1 MEEPSGGYA
10 AAEADQV
17 TRVTAETVAVRE
29 ARAVAWILI
38 ALGVGCILFGGVFF
52 AAKHSGHDVVAM
64 VTHEGP
70 CSNGTCTVDV
80 AYNTAGGQVS
90 AVMYGV
96 NSGEIHGPPSRRLL
110 NITYQSGSET
120 SPTTNDMPDG
130 IWIGFGAAGLAFAGW
145 GIWLRRSRKAS
156 SRKLTVA
163 AAGGAPAG
171 AVVTAALTPAL
182 ADRPGPGG
190 PARTPGRGPRWVAA
204 PSGAITIAERYP
216 RWWAVLFPLLVA
228 VCLGGVFA
236 QHSRTW
242 LARGHLLAT
251 VACLIIAAAAL
262 IWGCSRA
269 WRIGLR
275 LSEGGVTVRN
285 FLRTYR
291 VSWPEVRC
299 FADGS
304 VSRGE
309 SGRVWALG
317 VVLRDGRVVTA
328 SGTSRGQR
336 DARPETL
343 AAIRQAAERHAIP
356 AELTGTAAKQGS
368 RESSRESPANPALY
382 PDPGGQPGLRRWDG
396 RTWSPFLLQADPASG
411 KPGRVKAPAEVW
423 SPLAGSEPQWSDAA
437 DRVRRAGIVFAV
449 WLAVTAVAAA
459 VTVALYARDLSK
471 PQADFSL
478 AVVALSATGL
488 ALVMAWG
495 ARERRKNLRKIDQA
509 GKAATA
515 YGEIGDRRGSRVR
528 QVTWA
533 LVPIVSFTILAWWPF
548 LVLALIRRR
557 ARDWAVFAA
566 YLAAVVAEIVLF
578 TLGVQGILPTTNAV
592 IITVYALVLLVAVT
606 ASVHALVAFR
616 PAAGLPSLSDAD
628 VRASEARYTRC

>member
-1 MEEPSGGYA
+1 
-10 AAEADQV
+10 
-17 TRVTAETVAVRE
+17 
-29 ARAVAWILI
+29 
-38 ALGVGCILFGGVFF
+38 
-52 AAKHSGHDVVAM
+52 
-64 VTHEGP
+64 
-70 CSNGTCTVDV
+70 
-80 AYNTAGGQVS
+80 
-90 AVMYGV
+90 
-96 NSGEIHGPPSRRLL
+96 
-110 NITYQSGSET
+110 
-120 SPTTNDMPDG
+120 
-130 IWIGFGAAGLAFAGW
+130 
-145 GIWLRRSRKAS
+145 
-156 SRKLTVA
+156 
-163 AAGGAPAG
+163 
-171 AVVTAALTPAL
+171 
-182 ADRPGPGG
+182 
-190 PARTPGRGPRWVAA
+190 
-204 PSGAITIAERYP
+204 
-216 RWWAVLFPLLVA
+216 
-228 VCLGGVFA
+228 
-236 QHSRTW
+236 
-242 LARGHLLAT
+242 
-251 VACLIIAAAAL
+251 
-262 IWGCSRA
+262 
-269 WRIGLR
+269 
-275 LSEGGVTVRN
+275 
-285 FLRTYR
+285 
-291 VSWPEVRC
+291 
-299 FADGS
+299 
-304 VSRGE
+304 
-309 SGRVWALG
+309 VWALG

-368 RESSRESPANPALY
+368 RESSRESPANPGLY

-423 SPLAGSEPQWSDAA
+423 SPLAGSEPQRSDAA

-478 AVVALSATGL
+478 AVVALSATVL

-495 ARERRKNLRKIDQA
+495 AGERRKNLRKIDQA